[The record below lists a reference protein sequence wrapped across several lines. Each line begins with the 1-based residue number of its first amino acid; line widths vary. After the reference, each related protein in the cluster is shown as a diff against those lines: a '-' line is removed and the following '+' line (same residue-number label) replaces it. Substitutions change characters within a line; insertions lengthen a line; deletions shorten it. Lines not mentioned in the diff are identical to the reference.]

1 MTEAIQAT
9 QPNSNN
15 EIIKFNPL
23 SKAVLSGAREI
34 FTPDDFIAING
45 RYETTRDAMLKL
57 LTSLP
62 IGYNLEI
69 TNKSLTKEYASL
81 TVKLSVKFHATG
93 IERVA
98 ECVGTCEMTEVKGLK
113 TLHNLITRAETRA
126 IKRAVETVFG
136 AVVNALILEI
146 KGGYEVGN
154 YTTYK

>member
-1 MTEAIQAT
+1 MSNIAVKDEVETNQNQTNNQVIQF
-9 QPNSNN
+9 
-15 EIIKFNPL
+15 KPL
-23 SKAVLSGAREI
+23 SKVVLSEAKNV
-34 FTPDDFIAING
+34 FTKNDFVAING

-69 TNKSLTKEYASL
+69 VTKTLNKEYASITIRL
-81 TVKLSVKFHATG
+81 KVNFHTG
-93 IERVA
+93 IERSVDTT
-98 ECVGTCEMTEVKGLK
+98 GTCQMSEVKGSK

-146 KGGYEVGN
+146 MG
-154 YTTYK
+154 TYQV